1 MTSYYRLTICN
12 RFNLRSKTPNFI
24 PIYFHNLSAYDQAYI
39 IGNLHVLKGCETHI
53 IPANKERFI
62 SISVRV
68 NNIWLRFLD
77 SYRMMPESLE
87 KLVNNQPEQEL
98 VESKKI
104 VPTNATDLVRSKG
117 IYPYDYVS
125 SEKVFSET
133 KLPGKA

>member
-12 RFNLRSKTPNFI
+12 RFNLRCKTPNFI

-77 SYRMMPESLE
+77 SFFSLCNHSLYNHNSAE
-87 KLVNNQPEQEL
+87 PQR
-98 VESKKI
+98 
-104 VPTNATDLVRSKG
+104 PTKCSSSAVVLAQAVSLFFSAGGSRLSHRSRRNCG
-117 IYPYDYVS
+117 RSVL
-125 SEKVFSET
+125 T
-133 KLPGKA
+133 